1 MVFFLHNT
9 WSTKT
14 AKLQWIYI
22 SGTLFIYF
30 SLQKVL
36 EMKSTYHCYTYHL

>member
-1 MVFFLHNT
+1 MEDLYQNGFSHNT

-14 AKLQWIYI
+14 AKLQSIYLVL
-22 SGTLFIYF
+22 SFFFYF

-36 EMKSTYHCYTYHL
+36 EMKST